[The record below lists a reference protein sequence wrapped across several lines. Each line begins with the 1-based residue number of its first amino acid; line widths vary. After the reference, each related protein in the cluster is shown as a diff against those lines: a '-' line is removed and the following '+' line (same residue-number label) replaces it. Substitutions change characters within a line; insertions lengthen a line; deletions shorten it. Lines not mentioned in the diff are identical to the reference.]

1 MRRIRSQRPNSKRER
16 RWLQVLPPGPR
27 DHDIVRPRRL
37 PARADPKEDMRT
49 VIVSEFLS
57 LDGHASPGKPG
68 ASAKS
73 IPHSDIA
80 PLRSCC
86 SGDS

>member
-16 RWLQVLPPGPR
+16 RWLQVLPLEPR
-27 DHDIVRPRRL
+27 DPRHRSSEPLPRQSRPN
-37 PARADPKEDMRT
+37 EDMRK
-49 VIVSEFLS
+49 VIVSEFLP
-57 LDGHASPGKPG
+57 LDESCKPWQAG